1 MKKWKY
7 ENEIK
12 NATATL
18 LKAYL
23 DTMHSKTI
31 TVVFTNEND
40 VYYYDLTE
48 NDLNDLTRV
57 NNEKLMTQSLTK
69 KRLAKYLENAVK
81 FATINDIDE
90 IKKNFPKYASN
101 NGYIAEFVYRY
112 KKTNETIDEIKK
124 SNKSIAYD
132 LESDTRD
139 NKQIKEITNGATFTT
154 FAYILKVAREKK
166 IDYINEIENAVNT
179 LTKIYSEQRSVEQK
193 CSTFSRRFVSY
204 FSV

>member
-1 MKKWKY
+1 MCYNVYSKGQEDAKMKKWKY

-23 DTMHSKTI
+23 ETMHSKTI
-31 TVVFTNEND
+31 TIVFTNEND

-48 NDLNDLTRV
+48 NDITDLARV

-81 FATINDIDE
+81 FATVSDIDE
-90 IKKNFPKYASN
+90 IKKNFPKYANN

-139 NKQIKEITNGATFTT
+139 NKQIKEITNGATFST

-179 LTKIYSEQRSVEQK
+179 LTKIYSE
-193 CSTFSRRFVSY
+193 
-204 FSV
+204 

>member
-1 MKKWKY
+1 MCYNVYSKVQEDKKKKKWKY

-12 NATATL
+12 TATATL

-48 NDLNDLTRV
+48 NDLTDLARV

-90 IKKNFPKYASN
+90 IKRNFPRYANN

-179 LTKIYSEQRSVEQK
+179 LTKIYSE
-193 CSTFSRRFVSY
+193 
-204 FSV
+204 

>member
-1 MKKWKY
+1 MYIVKDRRTPKMKKWKY

-31 TVVFTNEND
+31 TIVFTNGND
-40 VYYYDLTE
+40 VYYYDLTA
-48 NDLNDLTRV
+48 NDLNDLARV
-57 NNEKLMTQSLTK
+57 NNEKLMTQTLTK

-90 IKKNFPKYASN
+90 IKRNFPRYASN

-132 LESDTRD
+132 LESDTKD
-139 NKQIKEITNGATFTT
+139 EKQIKEITNGATFTT
-154 FAYILKVAREKK
+154 FAYILKVVKEKK
-166 IDYINEIENAVNT
+166 IDYISEVENAINT
-179 LTKIYSEQRSVEQK
+179 LTKIYSE
-193 CSTFSRRFVSY
+193 
-204 FSV
+204 

>member
-23 DTMHSKTI
+23 ETMHSKTI
-31 TVVFTNEND
+31 TIVFTNEND

-48 NDLNDLTRV
+48 NDITDLARV

-81 FATINDIDE
+81 FATVSDIDE
-90 IKKNFPKYASN
+90 IKKNFPKYANN

-139 NKQIKEITNGATFTT
+139 NKQIKEITNGATFST

-179 LTKIYSEQRSVEQK
+179 LTKIYSE
-193 CSTFSRRFVSY
+193 
-204 FSV
+204 

>member
-1 MKKWKY
+1 MCYNVYSKGQEDEKIKKWKY

-12 NATATL
+12 TATATL

-48 NDLNDLTRV
+48 NDLTDLARV

-90 IKKNFPKYASN
+90 IKRNFPRYANN

-179 LTKIYSEQRSVEQK
+179 LTKIYSE
-193 CSTFSRRFVSY
+193 
-204 FSV
+204 

>member
-12 NATATL
+12 NATAIL

-23 DTMHSKTI
+23 ETMHSDKI

-40 VYYYDLTE
+40 VYYYDLTA
-48 NDLNDLTRV
+48 NDLTDLARV
-57 NNEKLMTQSLTK
+57 NNNKLMTQSLTK
-69 KRLAKYLENAVK
+69 KRLAKYIENAVK
-81 FATINDIDE
+81 FATITDIDE
-90 IKKNFPKYASN
+90 IKKEFPRYASN

-154 FAYILKVAREKK
+154 FAYLLKVVKEKK
-166 IDYINEIENAVNT
+166 IDYINEVENAINI
-179 LTKIYSEQRSVEQK
+179 LTKIYSE
-193 CSTFSRRFVSY
+193 
-204 FSV
+204 

>member
-12 NATATL
+12 NATAIL

-40 VYYYDLTE
+40 VYYYDLTK
-48 NDLNDLTRV
+48 NDLTDLARV

-81 FATINDIDE
+81 FATIGDINE
-90 IKKNFPKYASN
+90 MRKNFPKYAKN

-112 KKTNETIDEIKK
+112 KKTNETIEEIKK

-132 LESDTRD
+132 LESDTKD
-139 NKQIKEITNGATFTT
+139 GKQIKEITNGATFTT

-166 IDYINEIENAVNT
+166 IDYINEIENAVDT
-179 LTKIYSEQRSVEQK
+179 LTKIYSE
-193 CSTFSRRFVSY
+193 
-204 FSV
+204 

>member
-48 NDLNDLTRV
+48 NDLHDLARV
-57 NNEKLMTQSLTK
+57 NSEKLMTQTLTK

-90 IKKNFPKYASN
+90 IKRNFPKYESN

-112 KKTNETIDEIKK
+112 KRHMK
-124 SNKSIAYD
+124 
-132 LESDTRD
+132 R
-139 NKQIKEITNGATFTT
+139 
-154 FAYILKVAREKK
+154 
-166 IDYINEIENAVNT
+166 
-179 LTKIYSEQRSVEQK
+179 
-193 CSTFSRRFVSY
+193 
-204 FSV
+204 

>member
-1 MKKWKY
+1 MCYNVYSKGQEDAKMKKWKY

-12 NATATL
+12 TATATL

-48 NDLNDLTRV
+48 NDLTDLARV

-90 IKKNFPKYASN
+90 IKRNFPRYANN

-139 NKQIKEITNGATFTT
+139 NKQIKEITSGATFTT
-154 FAYILKVAREKK
+154 FAYILKAAREKK

-179 LTKIYSEQRSVEQK
+179 LTKIYSE
-193 CSTFSRRFVSY
+193 
-204 FSV
+204 

>member
-31 TVVFTNEND
+31 TIVFTNEND

-48 NDLNDLTRV
+48 NDITDLARV

-90 IKKNFPKYASN
+90 IKRNFPKYAKN

-139 NKQIKEITNGATFTT
+139 NKQIKEITNGATFST

-179 LTKIYSEQRSVEQK
+179 LTKIYSE
-193 CSTFSRRFVSY
+193 
-204 FSV
+204 